1 MCDMS
6 DWCLGDWC
14 SWCWLGWGSV
24 FAWNTSLNWAAA
36 ASVNDSSDK
45 SFWAWTLIQVNTLR
59 WVAFAL
65 VCAAAFIILNSL
77 QVLVVLAGWNG
88 VWALDVFA
96 VSWDASVLCAALIDN
111 MDTFAFSGLASNS
124 LVSTFSL
131 GGSDIV
137 DSATGVDGAWIVLE
151 SPALTVGSFT
161 SSDIDTDNTWSEWSD
176 MGDWCLSDSAGSSA
190 WSSGGWCSCGCDTDT
205 SSNWAA
211 SIGISNDSLVS
222 GWAGL
227 LTKMEALVLVA
238 DARVLVATTLSIN
251 WSADEILIAFAS
263 WALVFWALWALW
275 LWAGS
280 AEDSSAALV
289 NRVGS
294 DLVFTLGAL
303 G

>member
-1 MCDMS
+1 
-6 DWCLGDWC
+6 
-14 SWCWLGWGSV
+14 
-24 FAWNTSLNWAAA
+24 
-36 ASVNDSSDK
+36 
-45 SFWAWTLIQVNTLR
+45 
-59 WVAFAL
+59 
-65 VCAAAFIILNSL
+65 
-77 QVLVVLAGWNG
+77 
-88 VWALDVFA
+88 
-96 VSWDASVLCAALIDN
+96 
-111 MDTFAFSGLASNS
+111 
-124 LVSTFSL
+124 
-131 GGSDIV
+131 
-137 DSATGVDGAWIVLE
+137 
-151 SPALTVGSFT
+151 
-161 SSDIDTDNTWSEWSD
+161 

-222 GWAGL
+222 GWTGL